1 MTDGRTMLTWDLDIL
16 SESPAMELLYVH
28 DSVDQ
33 LSQAKFYEMEII
45 RFFNSLRIQT
55 VIQQLVTNK

>member
-1 MTDGRTMLTWDLDIL
+1 
-16 SESPAMELLYVH
+16 MELPYLH

-33 LSQAKFYEMEII
+33 LSLAKFHEMGNI

-55 VIQQLVTNK
+55 VIQHLVMKK